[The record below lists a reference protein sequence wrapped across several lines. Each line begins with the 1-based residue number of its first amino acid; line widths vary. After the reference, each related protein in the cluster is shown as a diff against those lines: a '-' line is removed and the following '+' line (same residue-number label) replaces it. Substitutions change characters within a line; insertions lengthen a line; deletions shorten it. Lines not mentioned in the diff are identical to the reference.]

1 MRPPALLPGDT
12 IGVMAPS
19 SYVEKDDIESAK
31 ALLEAR
37 GYKVFIH
44 PQTFERYNQSAGT
57 HTQKLDALHALYAD
71 KTIKA
76 IWAAGGGNRA
86 LYLLEHLDYALIK
99 ANPKHVVGF
108 SDVTALLN
116 ALTAHTGQVT
126 IHGPVFKNVAR
137 SSEIDETLLLLSGKN
152 YVLELESAQIIQA
165 GVAKGK
171 LVGGNLSLFVN
182 LCGTKDCPELDGAI
196 LFLEDC
202 GDEISRFDR
211 MLCQLRRLGVF
222 RKISGAVL
230 GDFFDLRDSARP
242 FGFSLK
248 DIFLENLGDR
258 DIPLIMDAPFGHGKT
273 LLPLPIGL
281 GSTLDTGAKKM
292 YFESF

>member
-1 MRPPALLPGDT
+1 MRPPPLLPGDT

-19 SYVEKDDIESAK
+19 SYVEKDDIESGK
-31 ALLEAR
+31 ALLEER

-44 PQTFERYNQSAGT
+44 PQTYGRYNQSAGT
-57 HTQKLDALHALYAD
+57 HAQKLDALHALYAD

-76 IWAAGGGNRA
+76 IWTAGGGNRA

-99 ANPKHVVGF
+99 TNPKYLVGF

-116 ALTAHTGQVT
+116 AVTAHTGQVT
-126 IHGPVFKNVAR
+126 IHGSVFKNIAR
-137 SSEIDETLLLLSGKN
+137 NSEIDEILLLLSGKN
-152 YVLELESAQIIQA
+152 YVLDLKSTQIIQE
-165 GVAKGK
+165 GVAKGP

-182 LCGTKDCPELDGAI
+182 LCGTKDCPALDGAI

-222 RKISGAVL
+222 EKISGLLL
-230 GDFFDLRDSARP
+230 GDFFDLRDGARP
-242 FGFSLK
+242 FGFSLE
-248 DIFLENLGDR
+248 DIIREILSDSG
-258 DIPLIMDAPFGHGKT
+258 IPTIMNAPFGHGKT
-273 LLPLPIGL
+273 LSPLPIGAPA
-281 GSTLDTGAKKM
+281 TLDTKAKKM
-292 YFESF
+292 HFESF